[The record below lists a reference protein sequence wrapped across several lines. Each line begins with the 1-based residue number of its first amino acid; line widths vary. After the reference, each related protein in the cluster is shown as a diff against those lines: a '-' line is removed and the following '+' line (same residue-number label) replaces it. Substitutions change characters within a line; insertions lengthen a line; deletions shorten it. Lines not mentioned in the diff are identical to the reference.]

1 MLVATALTAVYYRL
15 LYRAFNRLLYFTP
28 TSAGSELVK
37 SPSSCSFFY
46 YKALRLSIVI
56 SLLSDEQGISSTE
69 ACQIRQE
76 LLGIAVLENRAT
88 ICLSGK
94 IRLTTNAI

>member
-37 SPSSCSFFY
+37 SPSSCSFFH
-46 YKALRLSIVI
+46 YKALRLSVVI